1 LDATVGAYQSKETY
15 WVRIKEFWWWEYKW
29 NWAHREVSPFSLG
42 GGVINADCQKWSRV
56 QKTVDEINPSGYG
69 EFDRVSCVLVDV
81 FICQAFSNMFV
92 PNLFSSLC
100 L

>member
-1 LDATVGAYQSKETY
+1 LAPINQRRPIGCASRSFDGENTSGIERTE
-15 WVRIKEFWWWEYKW
+15 R
-29 NWAHREVSPFSLG
+29 SLHSRWGG

-56 QKTVDEINPSGYG
+56 QKTVDEINPSGYD